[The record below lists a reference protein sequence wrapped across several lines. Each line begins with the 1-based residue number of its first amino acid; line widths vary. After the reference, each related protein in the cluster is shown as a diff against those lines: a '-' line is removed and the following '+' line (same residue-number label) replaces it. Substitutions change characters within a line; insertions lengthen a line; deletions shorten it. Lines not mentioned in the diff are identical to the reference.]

1 MTTKQEDTGREPKAD
16 RGQTNEAEPGPVVGQ
31 TASRRLPSKFKVI
44 LLVFALVLT
53 LPPALTAVLS
63 DDIESVI
70 AEDGLRPIR
79 PVSNIY
85 NVGDLHIVNFKGQVG
100 NAVCQSDKV
109 YVLTGSGEDIVIASL
124 GYAGAK
130 VEISEGRIGGT
141 AAGKN
146 KVELEVRLSNIKFMT
161 AHSESQLRKILYH
174 DLISKQS
181 CKEQID
187 QKVEAGYCLAQILS
201 IMVADGTYTVNGT
214 SNASITAQQKKMTKA
229 KIRGELDYDESVFKV
244 GKNLHY
250 GVKMDSLCLT
260 PADAKLVRVVPDHRW
275 WVMAPLVNVFH
286 TTWRYLYS

>member
-1 MTTKQEDTGREPKAD
+1 MTTKQENTGREPEAD

-31 TASRRLPSKFKVI
+31 TASRKLPSKIKII
-44 LLVFALVLT
+44 LLAFALVLT

-109 YVLTGSGEDIVIASL
+109 HVLTGSGEDIIIASL
-124 GYAGAK
+124 GYANAQ
-130 VEISEGRIGGT
+130 VEINEDGIDATVVDKS
-141 AAGKN
+141 
-146 KVELEVRLSNIKFMT
+146 KVELEVRLSNIMFMT
-161 AHSESQLRKILYH
+161 ARSESQLRKILHH
-174 DLISKQS
+174 DLISKEA
-181 CKEQID
+181 CREQID
-187 QKVEAGYCLAQILS
+187 QKLEAGYCLAQILS

-214 SNASITAQQKKMTKA
+214 SNVSITAQQRKMTKA

-260 PADAKLVRVVPDHRW
+260 PGDAKLVRVVPDHRW

-286 TTWRYLYS
+286 TTWKYLYT

>member
-1 MTTKQEDTGREPKAD
+1 MTTKQENTGREPEAD

-31 TASRRLPSKFKVI
+31 TASRKLPSKIKII
-44 LLVFALVLT
+44 LLAFALVLT

-109 YVLTGSGEDIVIASL
+109 HVLTGSGEDIIIASL
-124 GYAGAK
+124 GYANAQ
-130 VEISEGRIGGT
+130 VEINEDGIDATVVDKS
-141 AAGKN
+141 
-146 KVELEVRLSNIKFMT
+146 KVELEVRLSNIMFMT
-161 AHSESQLRKILYH
+161 ARLESQLRKILHH
-174 DLISKQS
+174 DLISKEA
-181 CKEQID
+181 CREQID
-187 QKVEAGYCLAQILS
+187 QKLEAGYCLAQILS

-214 SNASITAQQKKMTKA
+214 SNVSITAQQRKMTKA

-260 PADAKLVRVVPDHRW
+260 PGDAKLVRVVPDHRW

-286 TTWRYLYS
+286 TTWKYLYT